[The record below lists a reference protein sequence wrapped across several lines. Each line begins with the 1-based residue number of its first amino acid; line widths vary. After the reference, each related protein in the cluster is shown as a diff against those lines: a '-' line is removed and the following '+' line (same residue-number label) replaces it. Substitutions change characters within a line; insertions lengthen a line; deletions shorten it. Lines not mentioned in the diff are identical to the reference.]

1 MSTRTG
7 DLLSKIK
14 ADEVVGLPAIDIAN
28 VINKAFL
35 EPLDDYN
42 LATPLPSL
50 PLEDNSTFPVVS
62 EERIFKLLSHLNP
75 AKASGPDDI
84 SNWILKEHAD
94 LLALPVTT
102 IISKSFQEQQ
112 LPNRWKCADVTP
124 LPKKQ
129 PVEDLKKDLRL
140 ISLTPCLSNVAEE
153 IIVCDFVKPAALK
166 VLDTNQCGAVP
177 KSSTTTVLL
186 SMIHNWATSTDGN
199 GATVREIL
207 FDYRKAFDLIDH
219 SLLDSKLC
227 NLEIPKSVINWII
240 NF

>member
-1 MSTRTG
+1 MSNGVSTLTG

-62 EERIFKLLSHLNP
+62 EERIFKLLSHLNNL
-75 AKASGPDDI
+75 AKASGPDGI

-153 IIVCDFVKPAALK
+153 IILCDFVKPAALK
-166 VLDTNQCGAVP
+166 VLDTDKCGAVP
-177 KSSTTTVLL
+177 KSSTTTALL
-186 SMIHNWATSTDGN
+186 SN
-199 GATVREIL
+199 
-207 FDYRKAFDLIDH
+207 LIDH
-219 SLLDSKLC
+219 SLLDSKL
-227 NLEIPKSVINWII
+227 
-240 NF
+240 